1 MLDAHYLKTVLEILK
16 THRVRHIKMNG
27 LELEFHMEQTG
38 GAIESTSSIESIG
51 TVDPH
56 SHSEHQPD
64 STALIAETIKKQEE
78 SLPPDL
84 RADNL
89 MNQDNI
95 LNWSSPDQPQ
105 EQPAMPLT
113 GEAPL

>member
-16 THRVRHIKMNG
+16 THNVKHIKMNG
-27 LELEFHMEQTG
+27 LELEFHVEQTG
-38 GAIESTSSIESIG
+38 GAAEPATLDNGG
-51 TVDPH
+51 TEDPH
-56 SHSEHQPD
+56 SHTEHLD
-64 STALIAETIKKQEE
+64 STQIIADTIKKQEE

-95 LNWSSPDQPQ
+95 LNWSSPDQSQ
-105 EQPAMPLT
+105 EQQPMPLT